1 MIPARQQNEYID
13 EIAKGIINPI
23 REPISNI
30 QVITHSNKRAIRHQN
45 RKTPIL
51 NTQDTP
57 YVELQQGNQTVI
69 ASQPPSTLFEKVS
82 RPVSSLFGYK
92 TPVKLYTQP
101 ITPVK
106 PTTYVHEISQP
117 SSSRYDQPMTSSSPT
132 SLFERVSR
140 PVTSLFGYKTPVK
153 PLTQPITPNKPTTYV
168 REDKGKEVSHASS
181 SVDQPMI
188 ISPSSSIFESAQS
201 TPVLSP
207 TYNLFS
213 DPNIIDRNELMNSR
227 NKKESQMQTEY
238 ISPSN
243 PYYMFLEKDKDQR
256 FLKPI
261 TKTELNDL
269 HLQSITQRKPTRI
282 LSANRYDRKK
292 KFIFKS

>member
-1 MIPARQQNEYID
+1 M
-13 EIAKGIINPI
+13 
-23 REPISNI
+23 
-30 QVITHSNKRAIRHQN
+30 
-45 RKTPIL
+45 
-51 NTQDTP
+51 
-57 YVELQQGNQTVI
+57 
-69 ASQPPSTLFEKVS
+69 
-82 RPVSSLFGYK
+82 FGYK

-101 ITPVK
+101 S
-106 PTTYVHEISQP
+106 TTHVHEISQP
-117 SSSRYDQPMTSSSPT
+117 SSSRYDQSMTSSSPT

-140 PVTSLFGYKTPVK
+140 PVTSLFGYKTPIK
-153 PLTQPITPNKPTTYV
+153 PLTQPSTPTAYV

-188 ISPSSSIFESAQS
+188 TSPSSSNFESAQS
-201 TPVLSP
+201 TPILQS

-213 DPNIIDRNELMNSR
+213 DPNIIDRNELMNFR
-227 NKKESQMQTEY
+227 NKKDYQMQTDY

-243 PYYMFLEKDKDQR
+243 PYYMFLEKDNKDQR